1 MPDACFRHAA
11 FRPSMSVGAR
21 VGESSSSEDEE
32 SKAPMS
38 SFVGRVLARV
48 GLGRDDDEGAFEE
61 AFSVLSAF
69 GDLGDLDRLEGVD
82 GRACAEAARDGTGFE
97 DVGFAGASLGD
108 GAFGG
113 GAAFGAATFGGGT
126 VFAGVGFGGSGFEN
140 FDGVG
145 FGGSGFE
152 DEDLDDFFAGVVG
165 AVVVGVGVWPF
176 ASCASCCARSFTL
189 RNMSI

>member
-38 SFVGRVLARV
+38 SFVGRVLARE

-126 VFAGVGFGGSGFEN
+126 VFAGVGFGGSGFE
-140 FDGVG
+140 
-145 FGGSGFE
+145 